1 MSSKKTRVF
10 KSLIAIFYYKKV
22 CIKIYLNV
30 LEKFKLLHMKCLI
43 SVTVNS
49 HQLLFKKK
57 ERKNLYHLVKK
68 KISYGKVLKDS
79 FLRWMEFKI
88 FVIYLNVYF

>member
-10 KSLIAIFYYKKV
+10 KSLITIFYYKKV

-30 LEKFKLLHMKCLI
+30 LEKFKLLHMKCLT

-49 HQLLFKKK
+49 HQLLKK
-57 ERKNLYHLVKK
+57 KNLYRLVKK
-68 KISYGKVLKDS
+68 KISYGKVLKES
-79 FLRWMEFKI
+79 FLRWMEFKN

>member
-10 KSLIAIFYYKKV
+10 KSLIAIFYYKKF

-30 LEKFKLLHMKCLI
+30 LEKFKLLHMKCII

-49 HQLLFKKK
+49 SNQFFDFKKK
-57 ERKNLYHLVKK
+57 NLFHHIKE
-68 KISYGKVLKDS
+68 KISYGKILKG
-79 FLRWMEFKI
+79 FLDGWG
-88 FVIYLNVYF
+88 